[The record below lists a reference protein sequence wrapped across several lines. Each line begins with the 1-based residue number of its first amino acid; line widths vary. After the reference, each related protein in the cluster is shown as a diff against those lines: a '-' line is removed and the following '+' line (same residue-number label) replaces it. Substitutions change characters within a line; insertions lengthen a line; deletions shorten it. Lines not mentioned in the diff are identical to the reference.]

1 MVIMS
6 IIQNIAK
13 DIIQRMIY
21 ESKHGHLLDMKSN
34 EYISIHDFFSNRI
47 YLERCDWKWGLKWDE
62 KQFIIEYYDYFRK
75 IKNI

>member
-6 IIQNIAK
+6 IIHKIAEG
-13 DIIQRMIY
+13 IIQTMIY
-21 ESKHGHLLDMKSN
+21 ETKHGHLLDMKSN
-34 EYISIHDFFSNRI
+34 EYISINDFFSNKK
-47 YLERCDWKWGLKWDE
+47 YLELCDWKWGLKWEE